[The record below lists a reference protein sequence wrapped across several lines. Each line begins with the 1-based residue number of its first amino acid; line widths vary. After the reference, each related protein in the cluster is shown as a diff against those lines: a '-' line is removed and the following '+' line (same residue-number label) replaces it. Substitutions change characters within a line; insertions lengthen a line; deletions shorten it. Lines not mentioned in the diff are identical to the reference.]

1 MRFSSFKELNSHF
14 ESEVNMKNKLNS
26 FSLLVFFVLLNLS
39 MTASEAVSLEF
50 PGTPAGKRAME
61 IVSLLNGTFSRPAE
75 DYIQNDYTPSF
86 RDAFPLAAHKQI
98 FDTTKTMFGRLA
110 LADVSSS
117 TLTEIQ
123 FTLRSESME
132 AWLNIDLGVEAD
144 PPHRITAMGIRP
156 GSRPASLGEEDK
168 ELKSPSLLSKK
179 PTDVDP
185 EELHKMISAKTETN
199 EFSGVVLVAKDGQP
213 LFHRAYGYASKRF
226 KVPNNLDTKFDLGS
240 INKSF
245 TAVAITQ
252 LLAQGKL
259 SLEDPIGKYMDIF
272 PSEIAEN
279 VTIRHLLNMRSG
291 WGDFWGN
298 EAYLARFS
306 RLRVV
311 SDYMKFIK
319 DMPLDF
325 DPGSNF
331 QHSNTGFDVAG
342 AIIEEV
348 TGMDYFSYVKKKI
361 YDPAG
366 MADSDSYHKD
376 GPVENLAVG
385 YTNMNRNDPEGTGY
399 NWENT
404 YMMPPRGTPAGGGY
418 STTEDLL
425 KYDRALRNNKL
436 LSKTFSDY
444 MFNRFEGRLGD
455 PHVPKG
461 MYRAIGGAPGINT
474 YLAMDLISGYTFI
487 VLSNYDH
494 PIAMTL
500 AEEIIKMYGLK

>member
-1 MRFSSFKELNSHF
+1 MRKIK
-14 ESEVNMKNKLNS
+14 SEVNMKNKLIS
-26 FSLLVFFVLLNLS
+26 FSLLVFFILLNLT
-39 MTASEAVSLEF
+39 MTVSEAAPLEF

-61 IVSLLNGTFSRPAE
+61 IVSLLNGTFSRSAE
-75 DYIQNDYTPSF
+75 DYIQNDYAPSF

-98 FDTTKTMFGRLA
+98 FDTTKTMFGHLI
-110 LADVSSS
+110 LADVSTS
-117 TLTEIQ
+117 THTEIR
-123 FTLRSESME
+123 FTLQSESRD
-132 AWLNIDLGVEAD
+132 AWLNISLGVEAD
-144 PPHRITAMGIRP
+144 PPHRITVMGIRP
-156 GSRPASLGEEDK
+156 GARPASLDRKDK
-168 ELKSPSLLSKK
+168 ENTGLSKVKGAKSSPLPSKK

-185 EELHKMISAKTETN
+185 EELHKIISAKAENN

-213 LFHRAYGYASKRF
+213 LFHRAYRDASKRF
-226 KVPNNLDTKFDLGS
+226 KVPNNLDTKFNLGS

-245 TAVAITQ
+245 TTVAITQ
-252 LLAQGKL
+252 LAEQGKL
-259 SLEDPIGKYMDIF
+259 SLDDPIGKYLDIF

-306 RLRVV
+306 RLRIV
-311 SDYMKFIK
+311 SDYMEFIK

-325 DPGSNF
+325 EPGTNF

-348 TGMDYFSYVKKKI
+348 TGMDYFTYVKKNI
-361 YDPAG
+361 YGPAG

-385 YTNMNRNDPEGTGY
+385 YTNMNRNDPGGTGY
-399 NWENT
+399 RWENT
-404 YMMPPRGTPAGGGY
+404 YMMSPRGTPAGGGY
-418 STTEDLL
+418 STAGDLL
-425 KYDRALRNNKL
+425 KYDLALRNNKL
-436 LSKTFSDY
+436 LSKPYTDY

-455 PHVPKG
+455 PYVPKG
-461 MYRAIGGAPGINT
+461 MYRAVGGAPGINA
-474 YLAMDLISGYTFI
+474 YLAIDLVSGYTFI

-494 PIAMTL
+494 PIAVTL
-500 AEEIIKMYGLK
+500 AEEIIKMYGM